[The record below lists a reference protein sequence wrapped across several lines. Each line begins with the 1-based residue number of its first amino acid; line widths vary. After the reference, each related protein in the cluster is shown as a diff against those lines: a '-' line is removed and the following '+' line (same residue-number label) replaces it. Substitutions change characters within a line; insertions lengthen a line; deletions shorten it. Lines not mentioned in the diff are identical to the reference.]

1 MVLTPTAP
9 TPATSREAS
18 DMPTSKQPA
27 AAAALRKASSNQMGP
42 LELAAYQSD
51 WKASQAYHRHV
62 EHVASRRELEARAGA
77 GQDEIINISGRKAN
91 RAAVA
96 GVDQG
101 RGFAALRAPISDIDD
116 EDAPERDVEA
126 STPGRVAARLL
137 LARLFDR
144 NPSVLREFHAASP
157 VVIVD
162 VPDRA
167 MHGRI
172 AHQWKA
178 VLALTKLR
186 LIDFSKLSDSTK
198 RQDYDAVFAVSNNAL
213 SLTDRGAADQ
223 RAFAAI
229 QLALPILAIT
239 PSAESHLSKVLLD
252 AAAYRLM
259 LPPIDAALI
268 SRVIRIVCGKPYRQ
282 GIPDQAAAQIGLH
295 ELLLAVRFD
304 RTPAQC
310 VERLLQL
317 VAAKT
322 AKRGSRELSLDE
334 LHGLDEAVAWAKS
347 TIVDLEAWRRGEVGW
362 DAIDAG
368 VVLDG
373 PAGTGKTTFAKVAA
387 DAMRLPLITATLAKW
402 QASGEAHL
410 GHLLRAMRKDFD
422 EARSKPDGAV
432 VFIDELDSFPNRATL
447 THSHKDYVIEVVN
460 AFIEQLD
467 GLQGRQKLIFIAAT
481 NDVRRC
487 DPAIV
492 RAGRL
497 NRIIN
502 VRLPGPSD
510 IEKMMRVRLR
520 GDLMDEALEEMSLL
534 AIGSTGAD
542 VERIIKD
549 SRRHARQEE
558 RPLCVADI
566 RRAILGRTEELSPQE
581 LERAA
586 VHEAGHIL
594 LSVVHGGPDDIHA
607 VVAGSRVSS
616 GFVVSRNRQPSAGT
630 LDEYRRMMQGLLA
643 GRAAEEIEFGAAG
656 SGSGSSEASDLSQAT
671 QIAAALIGSYGHAG
685 PHPLLYLGE
694 RHRTDLIL
702 DHAYLRT
709 AAHQELA
716 GALDEARRVLLEHR
730 DALKEVAERLRKRGR
745 IDGHEVEQVLSDYS
759 GNVQAE
765 PDTAGGPNR

>member
-1 MVLTPTAP
+1 
-9 TPATSREAS
+9 
-18 DMPTSKQPA
+18 MPPRKKA
-27 AAAALRKASSNQMGP
+27 AAAVVPRKASSNPMGP
-42 LELAAYQSD
+42 LEFAAYKAD
-51 WKASQAYHRHV
+51 WKVSRAYLRHV
-62 EHVASRRELEARAGA
+62 KEVALRRELDAVAQAAQEQIMKSAGMKRPRSAGA
-77 GQDEIINISGRKAN
+77 D
-91 RAAVA
+91 A
-96 GVDQG
+96 GKTPG
-101 RGFAALRAPISDIDD
+101 RGFAALRKSIPDNDD
-116 EDAPERDVEA
+116 DAPERDVEA

-144 NPSVLREFHAASP
+144 NPTVMEAFRTASP

-167 MHGRI
+167 LHGRI
-172 AHQWKA
+172 AHQWKD
-178 VLALTKLR
+178 VLALTELR
-186 LIDFSKLSDSTK
+186 LVDFAKLSDSTK
-198 RQDYDAVFAVSNNAL
+198 REDYDAIYAVYNNAL
-213 SLTDRGAADQ
+213 SQTDRGAADN

-229 QLALPILAIT
+229 QLALPMLAIT

-259 LPPIDAALI
+259 LPPVDAAVI
-268 SRVIRIVCGKPYRQ
+268 NSVIRIVCGRPCREV
-282 GIPDQAAAQIGLH
+282 IPDQAVAAIGLH
-295 ELLLAVRFD
+295 ELLLAIRFD

-317 VAAKT
+317 VAAKM
-322 AKRGSRELSLDE
+322 ARRGSRELSLDE

-347 TIVDLEAWRRGEVGW
+347 TIVDLEAWRRGAIGW

-387 DAMRLPLITATLAKW
+387 DAMGLPLITATLAKW

-432 VFIDELDSFPNRATL
+432 LFVDELDSFPNRASL
-447 THSHKDYVIEVVN
+447 THNHKDYVIEVVN
-460 AFIEQLD
+460 GFIEQLD

-497 NRIIN
+497 NRIIS
-502 VRLPGPSD
+502 VRLPGPPD

-520 GDLMDEALEEMSLL
+520 GDLKDEALEEMSLL

-549 SRRHARQEE
+549 ARRQARQEE
-558 RPLCVADI
+558 RPLSITDVRHAV
-566 RRAILGRTEELSPQE
+566 LGSKEELSAEE
-581 LERAA
+581 LERAT
-586 VHEAGHIL
+586 VHEAGHI
-594 LSVVHGGPDDIHA
+594 VVAVVQGGPVDIHA
-607 VVAGSRVSS
+607 VVAGARRSA
-616 GFVVSRNRQPSAGT
+616 GFVVSKNREPTAGT
-630 LDEYRRMMQGLLA
+630 LDEYRLVLQGLLA
-643 GRAAEEIEFGAAG
+643 GRAAEELELGAAG
-656 SGSGSSEASDLSQAT
+656 SGAGGSEDSDLAQAT
-671 QIAAALIGSYGHAG
+671 RIAAALVGSFGHTG
-685 PHPLLYLGE
+685 PHPLIFLAE
-694 RHRTDLIL
+694 RHRTDLIMN
-702 DHAYLRT
+702 HAYLRS

-716 GALDEARRVLLEHR
+716 AALKEAKRILTAHR
-730 DALKEVAERLRKRGR
+730 GVLKEVAARLRTRGR
-745 IDGHEVEQVLSDYS
+745 IDGHEVEAVLAYYS
-759 GNVQAE
+759 GNAQAE
-765 PDTAGGPNR
+765 PDTAGRMNR

>member
-1 MVLTPTAP
+1 
-9 TPATSREAS
+9 
-18 DMPTSKQPA
+18 MPTRKKPA
-27 AAAALRKASSNQMGP
+27 AAVRKASFNPMGP
-42 LELAAYQSD
+42 LELAAYKSD
-51 WKASQAYHRHV
+51 WKASRAYLRHV
-62 EHVASRRELEARAGA
+62 EEVASRRELEAAAQAAQEEIMKSAGTKRARAAGDGA
-77 GQDEIINISGRKAN
+77 GKTSRS
-91 RAAVA
+91 
-96 GVDQG
+96 
-101 RGFAALRAPISDIDD
+101 GFAALRKSIPDND
-116 EDAPERDVEA
+116 EDDGVPERDVEA
-126 STPGRVAARLL
+126 PTPGRVAARLL

-144 NPSVLREFHAASP
+144 NPTVMEAFRAASP

-167 MHGRI
+167 MHSRI
-172 AHQWKA
+172 AHQWKD

-186 LIDFSKLSDSTK
+186 LVDFSRLSDGTK
-198 RQDYDAVFAVSNNAL
+198 REDFDAIYAVYNNAL
-213 SLTDRGAADQ
+213 SQTDRGAADN
-223 RAFAAI
+223 RAFAAV

-252 AAAYRLM
+252 AAAHRLV
-259 LPPIDAALI
+259 LPPVDAALI
-268 SRVIRIVCGKPYRQ
+268 NSVISIVCGKPCRDV
-282 GIPDQAAAQIGLH
+282 IPDQTAAAIGLH

-310 VERLLQL
+310 AEMLLQL

-347 TIVDLEAWRRGEVGW
+347 TIVDLEAWRRGEIGW

-387 DAMRLPLITATLAKW
+387 DAMGLPLITATLAKW

-422 EARSKPDGAV
+422 EARSKENGAV
-432 VFIDELDSFPNRATL
+432 VFVDELDSFPNRADL
-447 THSHKDYVIEVVN
+447 THRHKDYVIEVVN
-460 AFIEQLD
+460 GFIEQLD
-467 GLQGRQKLIFIAAT
+467 GLQGRQKIIYIAAT

-497 NRIIN
+497 NRIIS
-502 VRLPGPSD
+502 VRLPGPPD

-520 GDLMDEALEEMSLL
+520 GDLKDEALEEMSLL

-549 SRRHARQEE
+549 ARRQARQEE
-558 RPLCVADI
+558 RPLSITDV
-566 RRAILGRTEELSPQE
+566 RRAILGRKEELSPQE

-586 VHEAGHIL
+586 IHEAGHIIL
-594 LSVVHGGPDDIHA
+594 AVLHGGPEDIHA
-607 VVAGSRVSS
+607 IVAGSRRTS
-616 GFVVSRNRQPSAGT
+616 GFVLSKDREPSAGT
-630 LDEYRRMMQGLLA
+630 LDEYRLVLQGLLA
-643 GRAAEEIEFGAAG
+643 GRAAEEVELSAAG
-656 SGSGSSEASDLSQAT
+656 SGASGSQTSDLAQAT
-671 QIAAALIGSYGHAG
+671 RIAGALVGSLGHAG

-694 RHRTDLIL
+694 QHQTDVIM
-702 DHAYLRT
+702 DHAYLRS

-716 GALDEARRVLLEHR
+716 AALEEAKRILVEHR
-730 DALKEVAERLRKRGR
+730 GALKEVAARLRARGR
-745 IDGHEVEQVLSDYS
+745 IDGHEVEQIIVTM
-759 GNVQAE
+759 A
-765 PDTAGGPNR
+765 PTP